1 MTETEFNQLVDD
13 QFLAIEEAIDASEA
27 DIDYETQ
34 GGILTLE
41 FNDRS
46 QIVINRQTPMRQI
59 WVASKFGG
67 HHFALLESGWH
78 DTRSGEELY
87 ALLTDH
93 IQRQSG
99 EQVPF
104 SVA

>member
-1 MTETEFNQLVDD
+1 MTESEFNQLVDN

-41 FNDRS
+41 FADRS

-67 HHFALLESGWH
+67 HHFALQQEQWL
-78 DTRSGEELY
+78 DTRSGAELY
-87 ALLTDH
+87 SLLSEH

-99 EQVPF
+99 ETVGF
-104 SVA
+104 